1 VTETISKGWNWLKNL
16 FENNKFLQLAFLP
29 LYLGIKAIDM
39 ALNSFAR
46 IPQWWGDFQVWL
58 AGVTLMPVWNLG
70 IEAFESIKQWWADFK
85 GWLSA
90 LDPFAFLGEKVDWL
104 KNKLSWLPGIDA
116 NTNSTQEVISKVE
129 SQAET
134 VNKSVVL
141 PGAESS
147 QSGGESGGLFQTIS
161 NMFGGS
167 KKSVHVEK
175 MEVHNNGQAVRGA
188 DLLYQLEMEGSG

>member
-1 VTETISKGWNWLKNL
+1 
-16 FENNKFLQLAFLP
+16 
-29 LYLGIKAIDM
+29 
-39 ALNSFAR
+39 
-46 IPQWWGDFQVWL
+46 VWL
-58 AGVTLMPVWNLG
+58 GSVSFIPNWDLSL
-70 IEAFESIKQWWADFK
+70 EAFDSIKQWWTDFK

-104 KNKLSWLPGIDA
+104 KNKLSWLPGIDMSA
-116 NTNSTQEVISKVE
+116 SSTQEVISKVE

-175 MEVHNNGQAVRGA
+175 MEVNNNGQALRGA
-188 DLLYQLEMEGSG
+188 DLLYQLEMEGGG

>member
-1 VTETISKGWNWLKNL
+1 
-16 FENNKFLQLAFLP
+16 
-29 LYLGIKAIDM
+29 M
-39 ALNSFAR
+39 
-46 IPQWWGDFQVWL
+46 
-58 AGVTLMPVWNLG
+58 
-70 IEAFESIKQWWADFK
+70 
-85 GWLSA
+85 SA
-90 LDPFAFLGEKVDWL
+90 
-104 KNKLSWLPGIDA
+104 S
-116 NTNSTQEVISKVE
+116 STQEVISKVE

-175 MEVHNNGQAVRGA
+175 MEVNNNGQALRGA
-188 DLLYQLEMEGSG
+188 DLLYQLEMEGGG